1 MKMFDLGLGG
11 VRRLLV
17 AAAVTA
23 AVAGCVRY
31 DVAIPLDRFRNVA
44 GGAVRG
50 SEITVSAGETW
61 LAEGEYGSF
70 MLKGQAFTSPGAE
83 AALAFHTDGTKGGY
97 EVLFRNGAIDGT
109 RKSGS
114 LAAVRDLYR
123 SLAEDGKWF
132 DFEVAVRGRNITV
145 SIAGTEVVCYT
156 EPDEPYRTDEY
167 ADRRL
172 GYGMFAL
179 RGVAGSVTFRDMSVV
194 RLRDTVRNEAD
205 TMAVVDERT
214 DGIIR
219 LQQQGFPVIDY
230 HVHLKGGLTKEM
242 AHAMSMNY
250 GINYGVAPNAGE
262 GGVGRMLADDEEV
275 YEYFDEVRDMPFL
288 RGVQGEG
295 RKWTETFSQEALGV
309 FDYLFTDAMTIVDHK
324 GRLSRIYRP
333 EEVHYD
339 GITREQY
346 MDHLVEH
353 KIKKQNNEPAD
364 IYANPTYIH

>member
-1 MKMFDLGLGG
+1 M
-11 VRRLLV
+11 
-17 AAAVTA
+17 
-23 AVAGCVRY
+23 
-31 DVAIPLDRFRNVA
+31 
-44 GGAVRG
+44 
-50 SEITVSAGETW
+50 
-61 LAEGEYGSF
+61 
-70 MLKGQAFTSPGAE
+70 
-83 AALAFHTDGTKGGY
+83 
-97 EVLFRNGAIDGT
+97 
-109 RKSGS
+109 
-114 LAAVRDLYR
+114 RDLYR

-288 RGVQGEG
+288 RTAS
-295 RKWTETFSQEALGV
+295 RASSIWTS
-309 FDYLFTDAMTIVDHK
+309 
-324 GRLSRIYRP
+324 LSTSR
-333 EEVHYD
+333 
-339 GITREQY
+339 
-346 MDHLVEH
+346 
-353 KIKKQNNEPAD
+353 
-364 IYANPTYIH
+364 

>member
-1 MKMFDLGLGG
+1 MRIRLIKKSTINMKMFDLGLGG
-11 VRRLLV
+11 VQRLLV

-132 DFEVAVRGRNITV
+132 DFEVAVRGRNI
-145 SIAGTEVVCYT
+145 
-156 EPDEPYRTDEY
+156 R
-167 ADRRL
+167 
-172 GYGMFAL
+172 
-179 RGVAGSVTFRDMSVV
+179 
-194 RLRDTVRNEAD
+194 
-205 TMAVVDERT
+205 
-214 DGIIR
+214 
-219 LQQQGFPVIDY
+219 
-230 HVHLKGGLTKEM
+230 
-242 AHAMSMNY
+242 
-250 GINYGVAPNAGE
+250 
-262 GGVGRMLADDEEV
+262 
-275 YEYFDEVRDMPFL
+275 
-288 RGVQGEG
+288 
-295 RKWTETFSQEALGV
+295 
-309 FDYLFTDAMTIVDHK
+309 
-324 GRLSRIYRP
+324 
-333 EEVHYD
+333 
-339 GITREQY
+339 
-346 MDHLVEH
+346 
-353 KIKKQNNEPAD
+353 
-364 IYANPTYIH
+364 